1 MNRDALAYLQVGR
14 AALSDKQTL
23 SWTMHVLLRKFPSN
37 AKFLSKT
44 TLVIFATT
52 PRPLS
57 HAHPKFKLADCRTN
71 MQKHCG
77 TSKMLQVRYSY
88 TPCPGCCWGNIHVQ
102 INVCAKPLKQRA
114 KVHVQDGRSMA
125 EFSLAATKQREVE
138 PHDDITFVY
147 WSVMTPLLV
156 YWSE

>member
-1 MNRDALAYLQVGR
+1 M
-14 AALSDKQTL
+14 LSFANSRQRQISVEDDT
-23 SWTMHVLLRKFPSN
+23 
-37 AKFLSKT
+37 
-44 TLVIFATT
+44 VIVATT

-57 HAHPKFKLADCRTN
+57 HAHPKFKLADCRTI

-88 TPCPGCCWGNIHVQ
+88 TPRPGCCWGKHTRT
-102 INVCAKPLKQRA
+102 NVRAKPLKQRT
-114 KVHVQDGRSMA
+114 KHHVQDGRPMA
-125 EFSLAATKQREVE
+125 EFSLAATKQSEVK

>member
-14 AALSDKQTL
+14 AALSHKQTL

-37 AKFLSKT
+37 AKFLLKT

-57 HAHPKFKLADCRTN
+57 HAHPKFKLADCRTT
-71 MQKHCG
+71 MQKHCMWNKQNV
-77 TSKMLQVRYSY
+77 TSQVQLHTSPWLLLGKHTR
-88 TPCPGCCWGNIHVQ
+88 TNI
-102 INVCAKPLKQRA
+102 CAKPLKQRT
-114 KVHVQDGRSMA
+114 KHHVQDGRPMA
-125 EFSLAATKQREVE
+125 EFSLAATKQSEVE

-147 WSVMTPLLV
+147 WS
-156 YWSE
+156 E